1 MTPVLQIEN
10 IHTYYGASH
19 ILQGMTLS
27 VERGEV
33 VAVIGRN
40 GVGKTTLVRSI
51 AGLTPPQRGRILFK
65 DTDITRMPTHRIA
78 RMGVGLVPQG
88 RRVFPSL
95 SVREHLEVG
104 ARKRG
109 AAQWTLE
116 RMIELFPNLRARL
129 DQTANKLSGGE
140 QQMLAAGRALVGNP
154 DLLLM
159 DEPTEGLAPLMVREL
174 GRLVVTLKET
184 GTSILLVEQQLAFVL
199 RHADRIYIVSK
210 GQIVHHCRPAELA
223 DDHETK
229 SRFLGV

>member
-1 MTPVLQIEN
+1 VLKVED
-10 IHTYYGASH
+10 IHTYYGESH
-19 ILQGMTLS
+19 ILQGISL
-27 VERGEV
+27 ELELGEV

-51 AGLTPPQRGRILFK
+51 VGLTPPRQGRVVFK
-65 DTDITRMPTHRIA
+65 DTDITHMPAHRIA

-88 RRVFPSL
+88 RRIFPSL
-95 SVREHLEVG
+95 SVREHLEVT
-104 ARKRG
+104 ARRRG
-109 AAQWTLE
+109 RAHWTLE
-116 RMIELFPNLRARL
+116 RMIDLFPNLRERL
-129 DQTANKLSGGE
+129 TQTANKLSGGE

-174 GRLVVTLKET
+174 GRLIVTLKEA

-199 RHADRIYIVSK
+199 RHADRVYIVSK

-223 DDHETK
+223 DDDDTK
-229 SRFLGV
+229 SRYLGV

>member
-1 MTPVLQIEN
+1 VLRVED

-19 ILQGMTLS
+19 VLQGMSLS

-51 AGLTPPQRGRILFK
+51 VGLTPPRRGRILFK
-65 DTDITRMPTHRIA
+65 ETEITRMPAHRIA

-88 RRVFPSL
+88 RRIFPSL
-95 SVREHLEVG
+95 SVREHLEVA
-104 ARKRG
+104 ARPR
-109 AAQWTLE
+109 AAARWTRD
-116 RMIELFPNLRARL
+116 RMIALFPNLGARL
-129 DQTANKLSGGE
+129 GQTANKLSGGE

-174 GRLVVTLKET
+174 GRLVATLKET

-210 GQIVHHCRPAELA
+210 GQIVHHCRPTELA
-223 DDHETK
+223 EDHETK

>member
-1 MTPVLQIEN
+1 MLQVQD
-10 IHTYYGASH
+10 IHTYYGVSH
-19 ILQGMTLS
+19 ILQGISLS
-27 VERGEV
+27 VDPGEV

-51 AGLTPPQRGRILFK
+51 VGLTPPRSGRILFK
-65 DTDITRMPTHRIA
+65 DAEITRTPAHKIA
-78 RMGVGLVPQG
+78 RLGIGLVPQG
-88 RRVFPSL
+88 RRIFPSL
-95 SVREHLEVG
+95 SVREHLEVT
-104 ARKRG
+104 ARRRG

-116 RMIELFPNLRARL
+116 RMITLFPNLRERL
-129 DQTANKLSGGE
+129 AQTANKLSGGE

-174 GRLVVTLKET
+174 GRLVGALKEA

-199 RHADRIYIVSK
+199 RYSDRIYIISK

-223 DDHETK
+223 GDHETK
-229 SRFLGV
+229 SRFLGI